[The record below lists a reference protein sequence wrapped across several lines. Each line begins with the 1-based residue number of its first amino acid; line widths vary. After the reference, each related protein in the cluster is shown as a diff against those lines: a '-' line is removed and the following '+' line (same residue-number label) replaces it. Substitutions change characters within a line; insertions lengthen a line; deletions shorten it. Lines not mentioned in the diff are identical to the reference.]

1 MKAYFKGD
9 KDVLIFEPI
18 PQSKRGRPKKDVTDT
33 NVGKTNADHIRSMTD
48 EELAMEFARASMSGA
63 IKSLGDDGINGTI
76 KRAIENDL
84 ARKWLYWLKQP
95 YREEMDK
102 NGCVH

>member
-48 EELAMEFARASMSGA
+48 EELADFLVDLA
-63 IKSLGDDGINGTI
+63 DDG
-76 KRAIENDL
+76 DL
-84 ARKWLYWLKQP
+84 LIRDWLKQP

-102 NGCVH
+102 NG